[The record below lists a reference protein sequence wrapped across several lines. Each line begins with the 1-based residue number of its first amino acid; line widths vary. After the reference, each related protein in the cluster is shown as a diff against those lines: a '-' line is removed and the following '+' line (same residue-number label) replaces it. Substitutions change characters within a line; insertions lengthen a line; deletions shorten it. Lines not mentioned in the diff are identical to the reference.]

1 MSRSD
6 ENYGNEKHSGKDGN
20 YGKAWYSLPGN
31 ERDVIISSR
40 VRLSRN
46 LANFPFPERFKNDD
60 DDRVKSIILDAFQKV
75 ENPEHFHSISV
86 PLLSFLNRKVL
97 EERGVLKTK
106 EEEVSARKIHEE
118 SGVVLN
124 RDGDISSAIN
134 GTDHIKISSFSSG
147 LAFRRCFENAKRL
160 DDSLQESLQFAASYD
175 FGYLSSM
182 MKDTGSGMKISARIC
197 IPAVLKTGNF
207 KNVADF
213 IREKKCVMLPAFP
226 SISKGNIPPAGSYFL
241 VHNGNSR
248 NGTEI
253 DQIAE
258 MESVCKFIAEYERKI
273 LADFADNHITVI
285 RNSVLRSFSVS
296 RMSLLVSLREAV
308 DMISDIQT
316 GLRLGLVGGIDNDS
330 LCGLLYRV
338 QDGHLLYLMEN
349 GDFDFEDDV
358 KENQILKLDRL
369 RAVTLQE
376 AFENISLRKL

>member
-1 MSRSD
+1 MERRN
-6 ENYGNEKHSGKDGN
+6 ENYGERSRSAADEN

-31 ERDVIISSR
+31 ERDVVISSR

-60 DDRVKSIILDAFQKV
+60 DGRVKSIILDAFQKA
-75 ENPEHFHSISV
+75 EDTEHFHSISV

-106 EEEVSARKIHEE
+106 EEVLARKIHEE
-118 SGVVLN
+118 SEVVLN
-124 RDGDISSAIN
+124 RDGNISASIN

-147 LAFRRCFENAKRL
+147 LDFRRCFENAKKL
-160 DDSLQESLQFAASYD
+160 DDLLQDSLQFAASYD

-182 MKDTGSGMKISARIC
+182 MKDTGSGMKISARIS

-207 KNVADF
+207 RNVADF
-213 IREKKCVMLPAFP
+213 IRDRKCVMIPAFP
-226 SISKGNIPPAGSYFL
+226 SLSKGNIPPAGSCFL

-273 LADFADNHITVI
+273 LTEFADNHMTVI

-296 RMSLLVSLREAV
+296 RVSLLVSLREAV

-316 GLRLGLVGGIDNDS
+316 GLRLGLVDGTDNDS
-330 LCGLLYRV
+330 LCSLLYRV

-358 KENQILKLDRL
+358 RENQILKLDRL

-376 AFENISLRKL
+376 AFENISLRNL